1 MSLISVALSL
11 LALVL
16 MVAQARSRTALAGW
30 LAGLAAGLYLLPG
43 PAQVAAPLAA
53 ILTLGIRDS
62 VTSLRPR

>member
-11 LALVL
+11 LAVALMLAQVRRRVVL
-16 MVAQARSRTALAGW
+16 AAWV
-30 LAGLAAGLYLLPG
+30 AGLALGLYLLPG